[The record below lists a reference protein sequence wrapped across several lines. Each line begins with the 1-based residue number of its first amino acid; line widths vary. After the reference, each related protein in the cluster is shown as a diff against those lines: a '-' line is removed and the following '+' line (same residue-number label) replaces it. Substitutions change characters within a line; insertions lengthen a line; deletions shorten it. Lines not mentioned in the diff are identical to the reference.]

1 MNKILLNHQTNRLI
15 INEDKK
21 IELEIK
27 EETCSY
33 EFIVKEGIVCE
44 ILLLGNNSNIN
55 IETNQEANS
64 SLKIMNY
71 LENSNL
77 NYKGNLLDRESSL
90 EFIYSTINN
99 ISSKNNISIYH
110 NNSNTKSYVYC
121 TGVSSSKAGITFDV
135 SGHIPQSSDNCIC
148 FQDSKI
154 IELENS
160 HSQIN
165 PNLYIENYNVE
176 ASHSAYIGPFQEQEL
191 FYLQSRGI
199 PYNKAIQIL
208 IKAILLGKLNLSEEK
223 KSELIQKI
231 ERYY

>member
-1 MNKILLNHQTNRLI
+1 MNKILLNHQTNI
-15 INEDKK
+15 ITINENKK
-21 IELEIK
+21 IELETK
-27 EETCSY
+27 EETVNY
-33 EFIVKEGIVCE
+33 EFIVKEGVFCE
-44 ILLLGNNSNIN
+44 ILLTGNNSNIN

-77 NYKGNLLDRESSL
+77 NYRGNLLDREATL

-99 ISSKNNISIYH
+99 SSSNNNISIYH
-110 NNSNTKSYVYC
+110 NSSNTKSYVYC
-121 TGVSSSKAGITFDV
+121 IGVSSNNAEITFNV
-135 SGHIPQSSDNCIC
+135 NGHIPKLSDNCIC

-176 ASHSAYIGPFQEQEL
+176 ASHSAYIGPFQEREL

-199 PYNKAIQIL
+199 PNNKAIQIL
-208 IKAILLGKLNLSEEK
+208 IKAILLGKLDLSEEK

-231 ERYY
+231 EKYY